1 MWIIILLELLSR
13 LEIIKCL
20 AQCQS
25 LSRKTV
31 AITVVS
37 TAILVVVIVNY
48 QKILVNILL
57 YYC

>member
-1 MWIIILLELLSR
+1 MWIIILLELLPR

-48 QKILVNILL
+48 
-57 YYC
+57 